1 MKPFALSVKVIIKDC
16 EGRLLLL
23 KRSMDSKNNPG
34 KWDFPGGKID
44 PGETFDQALQREVLE
59 ETGLSVDIERHIGS
73 TQSESPTHKIIYLM
87 LEGSTESG
95 LVELSE
101 EHDNFLWTSPSELSS
116 ADLCEQFRPII
127 ERIFFN
133 DRQFWD

>member
-1 MKPFALSVKVIIKDC
+1 VKPFALSVKIIIKDDQ
-16 EGRLLLL
+16 GRSLLL

-59 ETGLSVDIERHIGS
+59 ETGLSVKIERLVGS
-73 TQSESPTHKIIYLM
+73 TQSESPTHRIIYLM
-87 LEGSTESG
+87 LEGSAQSES
-95 LVELSE
+95 VELSV
-101 EHDNFLWTSPSELSS
+101 EHDDFLWARPSDISS

-127 ERIFFN
+127 ENFYIN
-133 DRQFWD
+133 I

>member
-1 MKPFALSVKVIIKDC
+1 MKPFALSVKIIIKDDQ
-16 EGRLLLL
+16 GRLLLL

-59 ETGLSVDIERHIGS
+59 ETGLSVKIERLVGS

-95 LVELSE
+95 LVELSG
-101 EHDNFLWTSPSELSS
+101 EHNDFLWAGLKELSN
-116 ADLCEQFRPII
+116 ADLCEQFRPVI
-127 ERIFFN
+127 ENFYLNI
-133 DRQFWD
+133 